1 MNKKFKETEIGWIPE
16 EWDLKSLGDLS
27 EIKGGKRLTK
37 GHTLVEYKT
46 NHPYIRVTDLIDF
59 GVNTDNILYL
69 REETFEKIRNYTIN
83 SNDVYIS
90 IVGTVGLVG
99 LIPKKLNG
107 ANLTE
112 NCAKITNINE
122 IKKEFL
128 AFFLK
133 SRFGQQQIKMLTVGS
148 TQGKLAL
155 SRIKKIK
162 IPIPPLEEQIEI
174 CNLLYSLTNKIEINQ
189 KMNQTLEEIGQAIFK
204 HWFVHFEFPN
214 EEGKPYKSNAG
225 EMVDSELGEIPKD
238 WEVFSLGDLCSS
250 ISETYDLKNKDE
262 NFFLNTGDLFDGKV
276 INHQFSDVESLPG
289 QAKKKIRKNDILYS
303 EIRPANRRFAFVD
316 FNAEEYVVSTKLMV
330 LRANDNITP
339 ELLFQFL
346 KIHSIIEYFQGLAES
361 RSGTFPQITFDTIKH
376 IQITLPKNKE
386 NLEELGSIF
395 ASILKKTNQNVSQN
409 KSLIEIRDSL
419 LPKLMSGKIRVP
431 LEEK

>member
-59 GVNTDNILYL
+59 GVNTDDILYL

-133 SRFGQQQIKMLTVGS
+133 SRFGQEQIKMLTVGS

-189 KMNQTLEEIGQAIFK
+189 KINQTLEEIGQAIFK
-204 HWFVHFEFPN
+204 QLVVHFEFPN
-214 EEGKPYKSNAG
+214 NEGKPYKSNGG
-225 EMVDSELGEIPKD
+225 EMVDSELGKIPKSWEVVKVGDLIELVYGKGLTKTNRIPGEIPVYGSNGITDYHNESFVKGPGLIIGRKGTVGKIHISYSNFWPID
-238 WEVFSLGDLCSS
+238 TTYFVKSKIDSIMIFWYYLLTSLNL
-250 ISETYDLKNKDE
+250 E
-262 NFFLNTGDLFDGKV
+262 NMNVHSAVPGLNRNDVYEILVVKPEEKILFDIEILLK
-276 INHQFSDVESLPG
+276 SLFD
-289 QAKKKIRKNDILYS
+289 KI
-303 EIRPANRRFAFVD
+303 
-316 FNAEEYVVSTKLMV
+316 
-330 LRANDNITP
+330 
-339 ELLFQFL
+339 
-346 KIHSIIEYFQGLAES
+346 
-361 RSGTFPQITFDTIKH
+361 
-376 IQITLPKNKE
+376 
-386 NLEELGSIF
+386 
-395 ASILKKTNQNVSQN
+395 NQNKIENQN
-409 KSLIEIRDSL
+409 LKDIRDSL

-431 LEEK
+431 LEDK